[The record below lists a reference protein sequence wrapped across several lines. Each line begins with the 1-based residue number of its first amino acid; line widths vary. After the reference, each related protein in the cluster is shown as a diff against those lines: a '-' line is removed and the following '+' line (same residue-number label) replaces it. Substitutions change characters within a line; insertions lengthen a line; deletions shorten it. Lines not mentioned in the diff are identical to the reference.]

1 MKKLYRNSLKTQK
14 KDLTI
19 KDQQKGKRPRRPRSY
34 VSNYKALKVKRK
46 GKKSTGRQ
54 NYERKQH

>member
-46 GKKSTGRQ
+46 GKKKYWKT
-54 NYERKQH
+54 EL